1 MRAAEHQRLTELG
14 EGIVRQ
20 DGSAFTLTLPAATA
34 AIYHDAQISDY
45 DTPSPQF
52 TNKPPLRLS
61 LHARATGDLRG
72 TAGFG
77 FWNHAFVPGQR
88 RFRLPQAIWF
98 FFASP
103 PNDIAL
109 AQGIAGF
116 GWKAATF
123 NARNWRFYALLPLA
137 PLGFLMMRN
146 PALYRTLWSRG
157 QRALGVSETL
167 LDPALLHDWHHYT
180 IDWHPD
186 RAAFS
191 VDGTVVLSVPH
202 VPRNPLGFIAWIDN
216 QYAVVTPQGNFRWGT
231 LDIPAPQSLHLRDL
245 QVSPLA

>member
-1 MRAAEHQRLTELG
+1 M
-14 EGIVRQ
+14 
-20 DGSAFTLTLPAATA
+20 
-34 AIYHDAQISDY
+34 
-45 DTPSPQF
+45 
-52 TNKPPLRLS
+52 RLS
-61 LHARATGDLRG
+61 LHARATGDLQG

-109 AQGIAGF
+109 AQGIAGS

-146 PALYRTLWSRG
+146 PALYRTLWSQG
-157 QRALGVSETL
+157 QRALGLSETL

-186 RAAFS
+186 GASFS
-191 VDGTVVLSVPH
+191 VDGAVVLSVPH

-216 QYAVVTPQGNFRWGT
+216 QYAIVTPQGDFRWGL